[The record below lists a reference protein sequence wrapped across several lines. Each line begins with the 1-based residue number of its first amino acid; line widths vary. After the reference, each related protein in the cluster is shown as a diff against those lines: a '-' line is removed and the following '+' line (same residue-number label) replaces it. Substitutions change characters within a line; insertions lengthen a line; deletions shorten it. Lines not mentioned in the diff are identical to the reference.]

1 MYFTVL
7 APFVLLD
14 IIKIIIFNKKMHG
27 LVVCSAPVQKYVHQT
42 TKLLLKKTQLL
53 GMELLTTGT
62 PSSSQGKPEPQMAV
76 Q

>member
-1 MYFTVL
+1 
-7 APFVLLD
+7 
-14 IIKIIIFNKKMHG
+14 MHG